1 MKHKE
6 AKNDEGQDAG
16 VTDPSLNLQS
26 ASCVQSVALRT
37 HLTANN
43 AVAPEHHEETPGTFP
58 NALEIKSFI

>member
-1 MKHKE
+1 MTVV
-6 AKNDEGQDAG
+6 QDSG

-58 NALEIKSFI
+58 NAL